1 MFVYIDAHVHVCMIS
16 CVSTGS
22 LLASQELIPVL
33 LLVIASHPDSKTRD
47 QLLHMMF
54 NLIKRPD
61 RHQRWVCPM
70 GGAKQLNE
78 LCCIS
83 ECTHVHVYAHK
94 GCIH

>member
-1 MFVYIDAHVHVCMIS
+1 M
-16 CVSTGS
+16 
-22 LLASQELIPVL
+22 SQELIPVL

-70 GGAKQLNE
+70 GGAKQ
-78 LCCIS
+78 
-83 ECTHVHVYAHK
+83 H
-94 GCIH
+94 